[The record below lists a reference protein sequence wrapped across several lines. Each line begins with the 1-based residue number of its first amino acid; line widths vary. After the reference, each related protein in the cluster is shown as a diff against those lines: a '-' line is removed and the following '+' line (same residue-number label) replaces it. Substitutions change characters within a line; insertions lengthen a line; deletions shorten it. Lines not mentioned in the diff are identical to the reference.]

1 MNPGTDHGQPG
12 SCEADAELVALGQE
26 YRAPGS
32 SAIVDTRDLRKALG
46 GFVTGITVVTSRTPD
61 GRTAGVTV
69 NSFCSVSLDPPLV
82 LWCLSRTAP
91 SYSLFLDAS
100 YFAIHVLAEDQA
112 HLSARFSGQTKFGGR
127 SRDKFAGLEWSAGL
141 GGAPIL
147 ANVVAHYEC
156 RLERRY
162 DGGDHL
168 IMVGEVERYRH
179 TDRLPL
185 LFHGGRHRG
194 LGDL

>member
-1 MNPGTDHGQPG
+1 MKSGMEDGQHEN
-12 SCEADAELVALGQE
+12 CEAGAEPIALGQG
-26 YRAPGS
+26 YSAPIS
-32 SAIVDTRDLRKALG
+32 SALDTRALRKALG
-46 GFVTGITVVTSRTPD
+46 GFVTGITVVTSRAPD

-69 NSFCSVSLDPPLV
+69 NSFCSVSLDPPLI

-91 SYSLFLDAS
+91 SYSVFLDAS

-112 HLSARFSGQTKFGGR
+112 HLSARFSGQSKSGGR
-127 SRDKFAGLEWSAGL
+127 SKDKFAGLELSDGL

-147 ANVVAHYEC
+147 PDVVARYEC
-156 RLERRY
+156 RFERRY

-179 TDRLPL
+179 TGRLPL
-185 LFHGGRHRG
+185 LFHAGRHRG
-194 LGDL
+194 LGRL

>member
-1 MNPGTDHGQPG
+1 MEDGQHE
-12 SCEADAELVALGQE
+12 SCEAGAEPIAVGHG
-26 YRAPGS
+26 YYGAPVS
-32 SAIVDTRDLRKALG
+32 SATATRALRKALG
-46 GFVTGITVVTSRTPD
+46 GFVTGITVVTACVPD

-91 SYSLFLDAS
+91 SYPVFLDAS

-112 HLSARFSGQTKFGGR
+112 HLSTRFSGQSKFGGR
-127 SRDKFAGLEWSAGL
+127 SKDKFAGLELSNGL

-147 ANVVAHYEC
+147 PDVVARYEC

-185 LFHGGRHRG
+185 LFHAGRHRG
-194 LGDL
+194 LGRP

>member
-1 MNPGTDHGQPG
+1 MMKTGMDRGQHEN
-12 SCEADAELVALGQE
+12 CDAGAEPMTLGPDF
-26 YRAPGS
+26 RAPAS
-32 SAIVDTRDLRKALG
+32 STIDTRDLRNALG
-46 GFVTGITVVTSRTPD
+46 GFVTGITIVTSRAPD

-91 SYSLFLDAS
+91 SYPVFLDAS
-100 YFAIHVLAEDQA
+100 HFAIHVLAEDQA
-112 HLSARFSGQTKFGGR
+112 HLSARFSGQSKFTAR
-127 SRDKFAGLEWSAGL
+127 SKDKFAGLELSDGL

-147 ANVVAHYEC
+147 ADVVARYEC

-168 IMVGEVERYRH
+168 IMVGEVERYHH
-179 TDRLPL
+179 TERPPL
-185 LFHGGRHRG
+185 LFHAGRHRG
-194 LGDL
+194 LSRP